1 MYETWYK
8 MTQLLRSGLDVSP
21 VLTHQFDLDDFQE
34 AFETEHDNWFYNAD
48 SKYGIQDLGYYMG
61 YAICKSYYDHAEKKT
76 LAIKQ
81 IIELDHAN
89 VDEVVEFVN
98 RSGYFEIPLEVEP

>member
-1 MYETWYK
+1 MEQGRKYESILK
-8 MTQLLRSGLDVSP
+8 K
-21 VLTHQFDLDDFQE
+21 DFYHE
-34 AFETEHDNWFYNAD
+34 AFATEYSNWFYDAN

-61 YAICKSYYDHAEKKT
+61 YAICKSFYDNAENKT

-89 VDEVVEFVN
+89 IKEVVEFVN
-98 RSGYFEIPLEVEP
+98 LSGYFEIPLEVDL